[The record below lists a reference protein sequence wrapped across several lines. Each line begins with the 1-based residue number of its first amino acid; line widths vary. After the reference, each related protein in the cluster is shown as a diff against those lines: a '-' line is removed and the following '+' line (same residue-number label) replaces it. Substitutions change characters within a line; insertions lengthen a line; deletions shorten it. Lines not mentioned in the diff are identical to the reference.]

1 MMNGTTV
8 FSARAGL
15 VALGVKFRHMKIWDM
30 IAESVTIKQ
39 KVRQHTP
46 LNKLLDCFIN
56 ILAGGAGVV
65 EINTR
70 VRPDIAVQ
78 RAFGRSTCAEQST
91 ISDTLNAC
99 TPDNVVQMRS
109 ALKSIMR
116 AQSQSYHHDYQ
127 TGGLVLDVD
136 VTGLV
141 AGRQG
146 EGVTKGYFPNQKN
159 RRGRQLGR
167 VIAARYDELVF
178 ERLYDGKRQ
187 LDRSFQDLMSGAEDV
202 LNLAEN
208 LRKMTIIRSD
218 AGGGTDANLNWV
230 LSRDYQVLIKVK
242 NWRRAE
248 KLAASVHTWHSDPK
262 VAGRE
267 VGWVMQPHAYVRPTR
282 QLALRERKRN
292 GQWSYHVIVL
302 TLTDAMLF
310 ELCDQT
316 APTLA
321 APLDVL
327 LAALH
332 AYDRRGGGAETQN
345 RNDKQGLH
353 LMHRNKHKFAA
364 QEMLVLLAQL
374 AHNLVIWTRNDLAHR
389 VPQFKKYGV
398 LRTVRD
404 VFQIPGDIQ
413 FDVVDNIQLITLN
426 DHHPCAATLCRAFA
440 SDELSLIL
448 GKN

>member
-1 MMNGTTV
+1 MSNETV
-8 FSARAGL
+8 TFSARAGL
-15 VALGVKFRHMKIWDM
+15 VTMGVKFQQMKIWER
-30 IAESVTIKQ
+30 ITETVTIPQ

-65 EINTR
+65 EVNTR

-99 TPDNVVQMRS
+99 TPDTVVQMRS
-109 ALKSIMR
+109 ALKSILR
-116 AQSQSYHHDYQ
+116 THSQSCRHDYQ
-127 TGGLVLDVD
+127 TGWLLLDVD

-146 EGVTKGYFPNQKN
+146 EGVSKGYFPHQQN

-167 VIAARYDELVF
+167 VIATRYNEIIF

-187 LDRSFQDLMSGAEDV
+187 LDRSLLELLSGAEEV

-208 LRKMTIIRSD
+208 QRKMTIIRSD
-218 AGGGTDANLNWV
+218 AGGGTDANLNGV
-230 LSRDYQVLIKVK
+230 LSREYQILIKVK

-248 KLAASVHTWHSDPK
+248 KLAASVQAWFPDPK

-267 VGWVMQPHAYVRPTR
+267 IGWVTQPQVYVRPTR
-282 QLALRERKRN
+282 QLALRERKKN
-292 GQWSYHVIVL
+292 GKWSYHVIVL
-302 TLTDAMLF
+302 TLSDALLF
-310 ELCDQT
+310 ELCDQP
-316 APTLA
+316 APTC
-321 APLDVL
+321 PSPVEIL
-327 LAALH
+327 LAAMH

-345 RNDKQGLH
+345 RNDKQGLS

-374 AHNLVIWTRNDLAHR
+374 AHNVVIWTRNDLAQS
-389 VPQFKKYGV
+389 VPAFKK
-398 LRTVRD
+398 
-404 VFQIPGDIQ
+404 
-413 FDVVDNIQLITLN
+413 
-426 DHHPCAATLCRAFA
+426 
-440 SDELSLIL
+440 
-448 GKN
+448 

>member
-1 MMNGTTV
+1 MSNETII

-15 VALGVKFRHMKIWDM
+15 VALGIRFQQMKIWDR
-30 IAESVTIKQ
+30 ITETVIIHQ

-65 EINTR
+65 EVNTR

-78 RAFGRSTCAEQST
+78 RAFGRNACAEQST

-99 TPDNVVQMRS
+99 TPDTVVQMRS
-109 ALKSIMR
+109 ALKSILR
-116 AQSQSYHHDYQ
+116 THSQSCRHDYQ
-127 TGGLVLDVD
+127 AHWLLWDVD

-146 EGVTKGYFPNQKN
+146 EGVSKGYFPKQPN

-167 VIAARYDELVF
+167 VIATCYDEVIF

-187 LDRSFQDLMSGAEDV
+187 LDQRLPDLIGGAEDV

-208 LRKMTIIRSD
+208 QRKKTIIRSD

-230 LSRDYQVLIKVK
+230 LKREYQILIKVK

-248 KLAASVHTWHSDPK
+248 KLAASVQTWYPDPK

-267 VGWVMQPHAYVRPTR
+267 VGWVTQPHLYVRPTR
-282 QLALRERKRN
+282 QLALRERKKN
-292 GQWSYHVIVL
+292 GKWSYHVIVL
-302 TLTDAMLF
+302 TLTNATLF
-310 ELCDQT
+310 ELCGQT
-316 APTLA
+316 MPTTVF
-321 APLDVL
+321 PHTIL
-327 LAALH
+327 LAAMH
-332 AYDRRGGGAETQN
+332 AYDQRGGGAETQN

-374 AHNLVIWTRNDLAHR
+374 AHNVVIWTRNDLAQIRPH
-389 VPQFKKYGV
+389 FKKYGV
-398 LRTVRD
+398 GRTVRD
-404 VFQIPGDIQ
+404 VLQISGGIRCDPIGHIQ
-413 FDVVDNIQLITLN
+413 CITLN
-426 DHHPCAATLCRAFA
+426 DRHPAAVALQRAWA

-448 GKN
+448 GKI

>member
-1 MMNGTTV
+1 MSNETTI

-15 VALGVKFRHMKIWDM
+15 VALGVKFRQMQIWDL
-30 IAESVTIKQ
+30 ITEAVTIQQ

-56 ILAGGAGVV
+56 MLAGGAGVV
-65 EINTR
+65 EVNTR

-78 RAFGRSTCAEQST
+78 RAFGRTTCAEQST

-99 TPDNVVQMRS
+99 TPETVVQMRT
-109 ALKSIMR
+109 ALKAIVR
-116 AQSQSYHHDYQ
+116 TYSQSYRHDYQ
-127 TGGLVLDVD
+127 TGWLVLDVD

-146 EGVTKGYFPNQKN
+146 EGVSKGYFPNQKN

-167 VIAARYDELVF
+167 VIATRYDELLF
-178 ERLYDGKRQ
+178 ECLYEGKRQ
-187 LDRSFQDLMSGAEDV
+187 LDRSLPELISGAEDV

-208 LRKMTIIRSD
+208 QRKMTIIRSD

-230 LSRDYQVLIKVK
+230 LGRDYQILIKVK

-248 KLAASVHTWHSDPK
+248 KLAASVQTWQADSK

-267 VGWVMQPHAYVRPTR
+267 VGWVTQPHAYVRPTR
-282 QLALRERKRN
+282 QLALRERKKN
-292 GQWSYHVIVL
+292 GKWSYHVIVL
-302 TLTDAMLF
+302 TLTDALLF

-316 APTLA
+316 MPASA
-321 APLDVL
+321 SARDIL
-327 LAALH
+327 LVALH

-353 LMHRNKHKFAA
+353 LMHRNKQKFAA

-374 AHNLVIWTRNDLAHR
+374 AHNVVIWTRNDLAQS
-389 VPQFKKYGV
+389 VPCFQKYGV

-404 VFQIPGDIQ
+404 VFQIPGGIQ
-413 FDVVDNIQLITLN
+413 LDPMGNVQLITLN
-426 DHHPCAATLCRAFA
+426 VRHPHAAALHRAFA

>member
-1 MMNGTTV
+1 MANETTI

-15 VALGVKFRHMKIWDM
+15 VAVGIKFQHMKIWDM
-30 IAESVTIKQ
+30 ITESVTIPQ

-65 EINTR
+65 EVNTR

-99 TPDNVVQMRS
+99 TPDTVIQMRG
-109 ALKSIMR
+109 ALKSILR
-116 AQSQSYHHDYQ
+116 RHSQSCDHDYQ
-127 TGGLVLDVD
+127 TGWLVLDVD

-146 EGVTKGYFPNQKN
+146 EGVSKGYFPHQKN

-167 VIAARYDELVF
+167 VIATRYAEVIF

-187 LDRSFQDLMSGAEDV
+187 LDRSLQDLISGAEDV

-208 LRKMTIIRSD
+208 QRKMTIIRSD

-248 KLAASVHTWHSDPK
+248 KVAASVQTWHADPK

-267 VGWVMQPHAYVRPTR
+267 VGWVTQPQAYARPTR
-282 QLALRERKRN
+282 QLALRERKKN

-316 APTLA
+316 APTTPSPSEVVLA
-321 APLDVL
+321 AM
-327 LAALH
+327 H

-353 LMHRNKHKFAA
+353 VMHRNKHQFAA

-374 AHNLVIWTRNDLAHR
+374 AHNLVIWTRNDLAQSRPHFR
-389 VPQFKKYGV
+389 KYGV

-404 VFQIPGDIQ
+404 VFQIPGGIQ
-413 FDVVDNIQLITLN
+413 FDPMGNIQRITLN
-426 DHHPCAATLCRAFA
+426 DRHPSAAALHRALA

-448 GKN
+448 GKI